1 MGKRKRLMAEEIKN
15 KKSQTY
21 FAKLNKCPMSARK
34 MRPIANLVRGKSIED
49 ALVILKTTPKKG
61 ARFLY
66 KLLLH
71 NIDNYKQKSKSGLR
85 IEEAQLY
92 IKTLMVNQGPALKR
106 YRPAARGSAH
116 PIRKESC
123 HIYMELAS
131 RVEEMS
137 ANINNSEVESFNN
150 TEV

>member
-1 MGKRKRLMAEEIKN
+1 MGKRKRLMAEAIKE
-15 KKSQTY
+15 KKSKTY
-21 FAKLNKCPMSARK
+21 FAKLNKCPVSARK
-34 MRPIANLVRGKSIED
+34 MRPVANLVRGKSVED

-85 IEEAQLY
+85 IEEAGLY
-92 IKTLMVNQGPALKR
+92 VKTIMVNQGPALKR
-106 YRPAARGSAH
+106 YISAPRGSAH

-123 HIYMELAS
+123 HVYMELGSKA
-131 RVEEMS
+131 EDM
-137 ANINNSEVESFNN
+137 NIKVNNEVEPSNN
-150 TEV
+150 TEE

>member
-1 MGKRKRLMAEEIKN
+1 MYKR
-15 KKSQTY
+15 Q
-21 FAKLNKCPMSARK
+21 
-34 MRPIANLVRGKSIED
+34 IANLVRGKSIED

-123 HIYMELAS
+123 HISVSYTHLDVYKRQMLY
-131 RVEEMS
+131 
-137 ANINNSEVESFNN
+137 N
-150 TEV
+150 